1 MQDQVAAPCPVC
13 GNTGLVQH
21 EVLWPELIATWGL
34 DAEETRRIGR
44 QQGECCRHCG
54 SNLRSR
60 TLAGGFLECLNHPGP
75 LRALTAANRAPAI
88 RLLEINQAGTL
99 TPYLSKLRNYRFAA
113 YPEIN
118 MQNMD
123 LPSETFDYVV
133 HSDTL
138 EHLSDPVAGLRECRR
153 VLRPNGCLLMT
164 IPVVPTRLTRRRHG
178 LAPAY
183 HGNAAEK
190 PADQIVWSEYG
201 ADFYLDFIAAGWN
214 KLSLFTL
221 GTPDSLAI
229 IGTK

>member
-1 MQDQVAAPCPVC
+1 
-13 GNTGLVQH
+13 
-21 EVLWPELIATWGL
+21 
-34 DAEETRRIGR
+34 
-44 QQGECCRHCG
+44 
-54 SNLRSR
+54 
-60 TLAGGFLECLNHPGP
+60 
-75 LRALTAANRAPAI
+75 
-88 RLLEINQAGTL
+88 
-99 TPYLSKLRNYRFAA
+99 
-113 YPEIN
+113 
-118 MQNMD
+118 
-123 LPSETFDYVV
+123 
-133 HSDTL
+133 
-138 EHLSDPVAGLRECRR
+138 
-153 VLRPNGCLLMT
+153 MT